1 MRIVSLD
8 GNGHYPNAVFHLL
21 EQSMDRLDEL
31 AIFVRIVEEG
41 SLARAASRL
50 RRSPPAVTRALAALE
65 GRLGVRLIDRTTRRL
80 APTEAGRL
88 LHERARGLLGDYEA
102 ATLGVRE
109 APVRG
114 LLRIA
119 APVQFGRRHVAPIA
133 MAFLDAHG
141 DVEIELLLND
151 RNVDLIDESIDV
163 AVRIGPLADSG
174 LTARQVGV
182 LKRLWVASPAYLARR
197 GTPQTPAD
205 LARHEAVLGTFRT
218 AGSWSFI
225 RASRRSGVQVAGRL
239 RVDDVE
245 TRLQAVLE
253 GRGIGQFL
261 SYQVADALAAGRLVR
276 LLQSF
281 EQPAIPVHLLTK
293 GRVNRAPKIE
303 SFLAFAGPRL
313 QALAVLR
320 SEAARTAAAPRTGR
334 RRTASSPGS
343 RKPAG

>member
-1 MRIVSLD
+1 
-8 GNGHYPNAVFHLL
+8 
-21 EQSMDRLDEL
+21 MDRLDEL

-88 LHERARGLLGDYEA
+88 LYERARGLLGDYEA

-119 APVQFGRRHVAPIA
+119 APVQFGRRHVAPIVS
-133 MAFLDAHG
+133 AFLDEHA
-141 DVEIELLLND
+141 DVEIELMLND
-151 RNVDLIDESIDV
+151 RNVDLIDDSIDV

-174 LTARQVGV
+174 LTARQVGEV
-182 LKRLWVASPAYLARR
+182 KRLWVASPVYLERR
-197 GTPQTPAD
+197 GTPQTPQD
-205 LARHEAVLGTFRT
+205 LDRHEALLGTFRT
-218 AGSWSFI
+218 AGSWNFI
-225 RASRRSGVQVAGRL
+225 RGRRRGGVRVTGRL

-245 TRLQAVLE
+245 TRLQAVLD

-261 SYQVADALAAGRLVR
+261 SYQVANELTAGRVVR

-320 SEAARTAAAPRTGR
+320 GEIRTAAAPRTGR
-334 RRTASSPGS
+334 RRTAPSPGS
-343 RKPAG
+343 RRPGG